1 MMEQPDSRKGHHH
14 SILIT
19 GCDHIVVSNRAAW
32 LCNILHAAFM
42 GALDVVPKREE
53 DVYKR
58 QGPPSYLQM
67 TG

>member
-53 DVYKR
+53 SV
-58 QGPPSYLQM
+58 
-67 TG
+67 